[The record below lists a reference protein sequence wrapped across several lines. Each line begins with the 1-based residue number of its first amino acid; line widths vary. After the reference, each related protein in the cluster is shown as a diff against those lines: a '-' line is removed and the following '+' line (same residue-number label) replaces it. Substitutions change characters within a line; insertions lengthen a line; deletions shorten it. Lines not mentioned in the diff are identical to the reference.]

1 MFGIERGKMPAGRS
15 SGPESQAAD
24 PGAQGDALSGLGP
37 THELTARIVAEL
49 KQARRRLEKAVPAGS
64 ALSPAIRALWRTERR
79 LDRPLRLAI
88 CGEFNSGKSSL
99 ANLLARIESLPTA
112 VLSNTRIPTL
122 LYHAREP
129 EIWAVHESG
138 RRERLRAD
146 RAVPSRSILR
156 LDVGL
161 PSARLRAVQILDLPG
176 LADPGFHA
184 PLANLPIYDVD
195 AVLWCTMSTQAWKES
210 ERAAWSQLSPRLRSR
225 GLLVATHA
233 DLLHSSRDAG
243 RLLARLR
250 SEASAL
256 FCNIV
261 LMSTAEALALMRDGG
276 EGSVEAWKATGAQG
290 LETALHQLLARV
302 HDQRVEAALEVTGRI
317 AHRALAHIEK
327 GQAEAS
333 PEGG

>member
-1 MFGIERGKMPAGRS
+1 LSAAVRG
-15 SGPESQAAD
+15 
-24 PGAQGDALSGLGP
+24 
-37 THELTARIVAEL
+37 
-49 KQARRRLEKAVPAGS
+49 
-64 ALSPAIRALWRTERR
+64 LWRTERR

-112 VLSNTRIPTL
+112 VISNTRIPTL

-129 EIWAVHESG
+129 EIWAVQESG

-146 RAVPSRSILR
+146 RAVPSRSTILR

-161 PSARLRAVQILDLPG
+161 PSARLRAVQILDFPG

-184 PLANLPIYDVD
+184 PLSNLPIYDVD
-195 AVLWCTMSTQAWKES
+195 AVVWCTMSTQAWKES
-210 ERAAWSQLSPRLRSR
+210 ERAGWSQLSPRLQGR

-243 RLLARLR
+243 RLLSRLR

-256 FCNIV
+256 FCDIV

-290 LETALHQLLARV
+290 LETVLHHLLARV
-302 HDQRVEAALEVTGRI
+302 HDQRAEAALRVTGRI
-317 AHRALAHIEK
+317 AHRALAYVEK
-327 GQAEAS
+327 GRVGAS
-333 PEGG
+333 PDGE